1 MLFGVDLSFLIILKK
16 QYIIYYTPT
25 IKFIFVIFA
34 KFAIELYQYLCL
46 KIAIQKPM
54 KLKKMLYLTPTQLKQ
69 LYRKELPY
77 LCEIALNSN
86 SDNQFCEMLENYLDA
101 HYDKNNS
108 AIDQIYTLIK
118 FNNKQIFE
126 LSTEQ
131 ELNITTMSLL
141 RDFLRTDSSNGIS
154 SIDLFVDIFY
164 LFNLI
169 DKTEVDS
176 VVPKPIES
184 FMKRWASGLDKR
196 VKEIRRENKDRILHL
211 LVQKIETRK
220 QSSSRFSFE
229 EGISYDQK
237 LERVSEWWNDF
248 RFHLS
253 TAVKSPTELN
263 RFLGNS
269 LSSETL
275 YLLSRAKK
283 KGIPFFITPYYLSL
297 LNVTK
302 DGYDDSA
309 IRSYVLYS
317 PGLVETYGNIT
328 AWEKEDNVKV
338 DEPNAAGWLL
348 PEGHNIHRRYP
359 EVAIL
364 IPDTM
369 GRACGGLCASCQ
381 RMYDFQSKRLNF
393 EFESL
398 KPKESWDKKLG
409 RLMDYFENDAQLQD
423 ILITGGDAL
432 MSQNKTLKNI
442 LNAVLRMAIRKR
454 KANLLRPDGQKYA
467 ELQRIRLG
475 SRLLAY
481 LPMRI
486 DDELVQILSE
496 FRDKATKYG
505 IKQFI
510 IQTHFQTP
518 LEVTE
523 EAAKTIKQVL
533 SSGWIITN
541 QLVYNVAASR
551 RGHTCRLRQVLNR
564 LGVLTYYTFS
574 VKGFAENYNV
584 FTPIS
589 RSIQEQMEEKIY
601 GKLTASQTD
610 ELSEVVATNRST
622 SYSISQFLKK
632 HKLPFLATDRNVLNL
647 PAIGKSSTFK
657 LVGITDKGKR
667 ILEFHHDT
675 TRKHSPI
682 IDNMQNVYIVEN
694 KSITS
699 YLKEIDSMSENV
711 DDYSSIWKYTQSNT
725 EPRFK
730 LYEYPEFEYSNTKE
744 INNYC
749 K

>member
-1 MLFGVDLSFLIILKK
+1 
-16 QYIIYYTPT
+16 
-25 IKFIFVIFA
+25 
-34 KFAIELYQYLCL
+34 
-46 KIAIQKPM
+46 M

-141 RDFLRTDSSNGIS
+141 RDFLRTDSSNEIS